1 MKLNKN
7 KCYLLL
13 SGYRYENDWVKM
25 EDKKI
30 GESEKQKLIGTKV
43 GQILSFDDH
52 VFSLSKKG
60 RKLVLL
66 GILSTFMSLK

>member
-1 MKLNKN
+1 
-7 KCYLLL
+7 
-13 SGYRYENDWVKM
+13 M

-43 GQILSFDDH
+43 GQILNFDDH

>member
-1 MKLNKN
+1 MLPFT
-7 KCYLLL
+7 LDL
-13 SGYRYENDWVKM
+13 NDWVKM

-43 GQILSFDDH
+43 GQILNFDDH
-52 VFSLSKKG
+52 AFSLSKKG

>member
-1 MKLNKN
+1 MLPFTLDLN
-7 KCYLLL
+7 
-13 SGYRYENDWVKM
+13 EWVKM

-43 GQILSFDDH
+43 GQILNFDDH